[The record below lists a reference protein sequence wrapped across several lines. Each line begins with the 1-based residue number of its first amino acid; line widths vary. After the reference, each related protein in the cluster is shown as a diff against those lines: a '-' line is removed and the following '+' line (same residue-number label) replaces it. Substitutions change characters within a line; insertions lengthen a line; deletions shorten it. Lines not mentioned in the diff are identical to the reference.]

1 MTRTRRR
8 AGEDFIEWLFRDGRG
23 GTGVTGWLKEKTAS
37 QEELQLRCSLTV
49 ACLFAG
55 EDQQNTSNA
64 KFFNPSKDGLRQPKL
79 VKRKVPNPVCG
90 VYVVSLSLSPS

>member
-1 MTRTRRR
+1 MSDCF
-8 AGEDFIEWLFRDGRG
+8 EMDEVF
-23 GTGVTGWLKEKTAS
+23 TGVTGWLKEKTAS

-90 VYVVSLSLSPS
+90 VYVVSLSLSLPVNYVVNV